1 MQEDY
6 QHNDVLLVS
15 ELKAHNEKAFRRL
28 FDQYYQDIYGYSISL
43 LKSKELAEENV
54 QEVFL
59 KVWLHRETLD
69 ETKSFRSFLFTIA
82 RNQAFNLLNKA
93 ANDIVLRQEIFLN
106 TQQSYE
112 HTDHAIREQDCK
124 KLRKEAINDLPPRR
138 KEIFKMSR
146 KGKTY
151 EEISTELGISIST
164 VKSQMSKALDSL
176 RLFFETHDEII

>member
-1 MQEDY
+1 MQEDS
-6 QHNDVLLVS
+6 QNNDVLLVC

-28 FDQYYQDIYGYSISL
+28 FDRYYQDIYGYSISL

-54 QEVFL
+54 QEVFM

-69 ETKSFRSFLFTIA
+69 ETRSFRSFLFTIA
-82 RNQAFNLLNKA
+82 RNQAFNILNKA
-93 ANDIVLRQEIFLN
+93 ANDIVLRQEIFIN

-112 HTDHAIREQDCK
+112 HADHTLREQDCK
-124 KLRKEAINDLPPRR
+124 KLRKQAISDLPPKR

-151 EEISTELGISIST
+151 EEISAELGISIST
-164 VKSQMSKALDSL
+164 VKNQMSKALDSL